1 MTSSELEDIMMCEG
15 EALNI
20 LGDEEMRM
28 DQEIPEEDEEARLLE
43 EVKTNPS
50 HFQIREYRN
59 DIVIYGRDGKIG
71 GKINLNYPTIFCDIC
86 KVLGHPRVRCA
97 QGPKDRRP
105 LKLEY
110 KLVKVNP
117 FHEKEFVRLA
127 NASRIM
133 GKTVSLYR
141 FGQLWLE

>member
-1 MTSSELEDIMMCEG
+1 MTSSDSEDLMICEG
-15 EALNI
+15 ETLNV
-20 LGDEEMRM
+20 LGDEVMEL
-28 DQEIPEEDEEARLLE
+28 DQEKPEREEEARLLE

-50 HFQIREYRN
+50 QFQIREYMN
-59 DIVIYGRDGKIG
+59 DIVIYGRGTKVG
-71 GKINLNYPTIFCDIC
+71 GKVNLNYPTIFCDIC

-110 KLVKVNP
+110 KIVKVNP
-117 FHEKEFVRLA
+117 FHGKEFVRLD